1 MKANFNFPLLRL
13 AFAVLLFAGCATN
26 RVDWDSRVGVFT
38 YDQAVKE
45 LGRPNKVEPL
55 AKGRFTA
62 QWISR
67 YPLNNNMPGLDN
79 NFYTHSASFS
89 GPPEYRESK
98 LSLTF
103 ATNNILDS
111 WSWQ

>member
-1 MKANFNFPLLRL
+1 
-13 AFAVLLFAGCATN
+13 
-26 RVDWDSRVGVFT
+26 
-38 YDQAVKE
+38 
-45 LGRPNKVEPL
+45 
-55 AKGRFTA
+55 
-62 QWISR
+62 
-67 YPLNNNMPGLDN
+67 MPGLDN